1 MEQQRRLHGSA
12 DYRNATGVM
21 RDCLVKLINEDYR
34 DVLPRITAPVELVWG
49 AGDTA
54 APLAMAREAQGLL
67 TQASLSVSE
76 SSGHLLDAALYALLR
91 EKTTAPA

>member
-1 MEQQRRLHGSA
+1 
-12 DYRNATGVM
+12 V
-21 RDCLVKLINEDYR
+21 
-34 DVLPRITAPVELVWG
+34 G

>member
-1 MEQQRRLHGSA
+1 
-12 DYRNATGVM
+12 
-21 RDCLVKLINEDYR
+21 
-34 DVLPRITAPVELVWG
+34 
-49 AGDTA
+49 
-54 APLAMAREAQGLL
+54 MAREAQGLL